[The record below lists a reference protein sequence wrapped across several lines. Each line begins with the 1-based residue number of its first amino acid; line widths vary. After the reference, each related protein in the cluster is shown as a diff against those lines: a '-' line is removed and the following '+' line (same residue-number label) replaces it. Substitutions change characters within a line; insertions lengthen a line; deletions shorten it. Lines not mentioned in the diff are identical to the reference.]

1 MDRDAF
7 WRVID
12 ACAEACGNPDDF
24 EDLLREQLEEFEDDE
39 LLGFDREFRLLS
51 AEAYDWGL
59 WGAAYVIGGGCS
71 DDSFADFRTWL
82 ISQGQDAFDSALADP
97 DSLADLAAEQEGI
110 EDLVF
115 EFESIAYLA
124 TEIWGERH
132 PGEELPETDVEHPAD
147 AKGEPFEEDDSATL
161 RNRYPQL
168 WASFGGDE
176 IDDFE
181 LDED

>member
-1 MDRDAF
+1 L
-7 WRVID
+7 
-12 ACAEACGNPDDF
+12 P
-24 EDLLREQLEEFEDDE
+24 
-39 LLGFDREFRLLS
+39 
-51 AEAYDWGL
+51 
-59 WGAAYVIGGGCS
+59 
-71 DDSFADFRTWL
+71 
-82 ISQGQDAFDSALADP
+82 ISRPRSG
-97 DSLADLAAEQEGI
+97 
-110 EDLVF
+110 
-115 EFESIAYLA
+115 
-124 TEIWGERH
+124 GERH